1 MVTAKFFGMISVDNN
16 LKNINIKEGTVKDAI
31 NEIAETT
38 TIDKKQ
44 LEQAVI
50 VVNNNFK
57 EGKAR
62 FKTHLKSGDEVI
74 FMSPVCGG

>member
-16 LKNINIKEGTVKDAI
+16 LKNISVNEGTVKDAI
-31 NEIAETT
+31 KEIADIT
-38 TIDKKQ
+38 TINKKQ

-50 VVNNNFK
+50 VVNNEFK
-57 EGKAR
+57 EGKSR
-62 FKTHLKSGDEVI
+62 FKTHLKSGDELV